1 MDNSNIP
8 HPDLTGW
15 ENDLS
20 NLNTNIQTRVDDET
34 IKDFYN
40 NNKDVEYDANQLLHI
55 LKTKTPPLTDDEL
68 TTLKSFIKTSP
79 VLGYN
84 HNTNSFGECVRTVAN
99 STLQWHDAIVKSI
112 KYLERYSVNPLT
124 SKKNHN
130 KMVSQVRKTIGKV
143 YKRFPY
149 SPHNCFMDTGPRGFM
164 YTLFASKISA
174 LFMNEARVV
183 RYTLLH
189 RLAQIFT
196 GSISYPG
203 ANHEEKLP
211 LFPRNYIHYK
221 LALVMC
227 GTMIDYFIQEGYLKW
242 SSIIDSNELII
253 SKSHSGTNFMF
264 ESTLTPNTV
273 INQTPPASKANANR
287 TKRERKPPSVVGAG
301 DVGITDK
308 SKSDGDGDSITEIF
322 DRIDTALKCLKAHV
336 SINFEDPVQ
345 SELPS
350 NRKRKHGFT

>member
-1 MDNSNIP
+1 MDDSNIP

-68 TTLKSFIKTSP
+68 TTLQSFITTP
-79 VLGYN
+79 HVLGYN

-242 SSIIDSNELII
+242 TSTIDSNELII
-253 SKSHSGTNFMF
+253 SKSHSGT